1 MRIISIRQK
10 PEYKEVAAKYI
21 HSKWGNETNYQ
32 LYEDSIFGCVSSKE
46 SVPYWY
52 LMEVDKQIIGCIG
65 LIDHDFISRTDLS
78 PWLCSLYI
86 ERHHRGKG
94 LGSLLIEQVKKD
106 AAQEGFEKVYLCT
119 GLNKFFEKCDFHYIG
134 EGFYPNG
141 EPSKIYE
148 ANFLNEHNFYLM

>member
-1 MRIISIRQK
+1 MRIISIRQE
-10 PEYKEVAAKYI
+10 PAYKEVAAEYI

-32 LYEDSIFGCVSSKE
+32 LYEDSIFGCISITE

-52 LMEVDKQIIGCIG
+52 LLEYDEHIIGCIG

-86 ERHHRGKG
+86 EKHHRGKG
-94 LGSLLIEQVKKD
+94 LGSLLIEQVKQD
-106 AAQEGFEKVYLCT
+106 AAREGFEKVYLCT
-119 GLNKFFEKCDFHYIG
+119 ELNEFYEKYDFHCIG

-141 EPSKIYE
+141 ESSKIYE
-148 ANFLNEHNFYLM
+148 TNLNEWV